1 MPRLF
6 LSYRK
11 SDSVYA
17 TAAVAD
23 RLARHFGQENV
34 FRDRDSLPL
43 GAVYPRRILS
53 ALERS
58 DVVLAL
64 VGASWLD
71 ASDRAGRRRL
81 DDPEDWVRLELR
93 MAFERGIPVV
103 PVLLDDTP
111 MPEAR
116 LLPADIAALNLS
128 TYWHVRHQTF
138 ESDVRGL
145 IHGLAG
151 AEERP
156 PKAPE
161 PQVGQNVQHNQ
172 SNGSGPFFANQSGPQ
187 NITWRP

>member
-1 MPRLF
+1 MPRVF

-17 TAAVAD
+17 TAAIAD
-23 RLARHFGQENV
+23 RLARHYGQENV

-43 GAVYPRRILS
+43 GAVFPRRILS
-53 ALERS
+53 ALERC

-71 ASDRAGRRRL
+71 ATDRAGRRRL
-81 DDPEDWVRLELR
+81 DDPDDWVRMELR
-93 MAFERGIPVV
+93 MAFERDIPVV
-103 PVLLDDTP
+103 PVLLDGTP
-111 MPEAR
+111 MPAAD

-138 ESDVRGL
+138 DSDVRGL
-145 IHGLAG
+145 IRGLSG
-151 AEERP
+151 DEERP
-156 PKAPE
+156 AKAPE
-161 PQVGQNVQHNQ
+161 PQARQNVQHNH
-172 SNGSGPFFANQSGPQ
+172 SNGSGPFFANQGGPQ